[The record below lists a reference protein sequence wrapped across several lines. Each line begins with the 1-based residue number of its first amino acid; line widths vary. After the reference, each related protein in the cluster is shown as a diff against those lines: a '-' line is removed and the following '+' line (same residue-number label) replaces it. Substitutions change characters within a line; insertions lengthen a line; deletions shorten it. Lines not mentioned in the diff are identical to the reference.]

1 MSEADKIIKSLRD
14 SGKKVEEFYM
24 SNKTS
29 DKNVADIE
37 DDVKLVNT
45 SLGFS
50 IDLERTLNYLAEH
63 NAYFA
68 QIGKT
73 KIRYIGE
80 KEDTANGKRQVFEI
94 ERQVD

>member
-1 MSEADKIIKSLRD
+1 
-14 SGKKVEEFYM
+14 M

-29 DKNVADIE
+29 DKNVGSIE
-37 DDVKLVNT
+37 KISQTSDKNVANIEEQINT

-50 IDLERTLNYLAEH
+50 IDLERVLNHLVEH
-63 NAYFA
+63 ETYMTMISN
-68 QIGKT
+68 IR
-73 KIRYIGE
+73 IRYIGE

>member
-29 DKNVADIE
+29 DKNVGSIE
-37 DDVKLVNT
+37 EKKQMNT

-50 IDLERTLNYLAEH
+50 IDLERILNHLVEH
-63 NAYFA
+63 EAYMA
-68 QIGKT
+68 MISNIR
-73 KIRYIGE
+73 IRYIGE
-80 KEDTANGKRQVFEI
+80 KEDTANAKRQVFEI